1 MHYREANE
9 PDKWNVPYIP
19 IDPQDI
25 SREYEAD
32 VIRINSQSGKGG
44 IAYILETNYGYRIP
58 TAMKEEI
65 GYLMKH
71 VSDLNHKELTP
82 SKVLEIF
89 TNEYIN
95 REDRFKLEDAS
106 FKRLPQSATLGDNG
120 MEADVVTIIDGKSY
134 ELKGKGN
141 GRLDAIMNALRQG
154 PYKIDCDFVTY
165 EEHALESESNSR
177 AAAYVAMADK
187 NGNTYWGVGIHND
200 IIYASIKALMSA
212 INRGFAKKE
221 DQEER

>member
-1 MHYREANE
+1 
-9 PDKWNVPYIP
+9 
-19 IDPQDI
+19 
-25 SREYEAD
+25 
-32 VIRINSQSGKGG
+32 
-44 IAYILETNYGYRIP
+44 
-58 TAMKEEI
+58 
-65 GYLMKH
+65 MKH